1 MVSRDADNWGART
14 EPATDLLVASRAE
27 DGAWGVAI
35 AMVWFGYKNALLDMG
50 SFRMPSLIP
59 LTCYTAS
66 VPLSGLLIALF
77 AVEQLV
83 NGWNNGFE
91 GPEDTADFAVEAV
104 E

>member
-1 MVSRDADNWGART
+1 M
-14 EPATDLLVASRAE
+14 L
-27 DGAWGVAI
+27 
-35 AMVWFGYKNALLDMG
+35 
-50 SFRMPSLIP
+50 FRS
-59 LTCYTAS
+59 YTAS

>member
-1 MVSRDADNWGART
+1 MT
-14 EPATDLLVASRAE
+14 
-27 DGAWGVAI
+27 GVQTC
-35 AMVWFGYKNALLDMG
+35 ALPIL
-50 SFRMPSLIP
+50 
-59 LTCYTAS
+59 
-66 VPLSGLLIALF
+66 ALF